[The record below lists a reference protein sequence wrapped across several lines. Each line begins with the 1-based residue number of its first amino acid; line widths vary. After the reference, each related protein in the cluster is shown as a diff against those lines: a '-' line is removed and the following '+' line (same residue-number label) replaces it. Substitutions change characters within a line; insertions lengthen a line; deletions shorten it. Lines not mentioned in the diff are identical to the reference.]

1 MSLNSKEISNTKIGR
16 EKNISLCG
24 LEINMKGGESSDHNH
39 NSERNQAQRWETI
52 L

>member
-1 MSLNSKEISNTKIGR
+1 MSLNSKELLKIRIGR
-16 EKNISLCG
+16 KKNISPCDI
-24 LEINMKGGESSDHNH
+24 EISMKGGESSDYNH

>member
-1 MSLNSKEISNTKIGR
+1 MSLNSKDFSKTRIGR

-24 LEINMKGGESSDHNH
+24 LEISMKGGESSDYNH